1 MILYK
6 DSYQIMPSES
16 DTRNRSVPHRIT
28 HKLTDQKPD
37 NERVVGKRALPKTC
51 AAYKKR
57 KVCCDGEKSTLNEP
71 SKNSAKKRKWKDEM
85 DTVHT
90 AKRKCRA
97 KSLEEQTLL
106 EANRNLDET
115 NKQEMKQETSFC
127 DCKKIKE
134 RKEDFST
141 TVKNQNMD
149 ETDKKKRV
157 KKIPKN
163 RVVHSDYKK
172 KLRPRVPVINQ
183 KDNGDA
189 QELKKNKHEEMK
201 VKREQDR
208 KKKGELKKSVK
219 AKHEKAKRG
228 RKNKKKRNEGKGKEK
243 IEGEQERKNEEQKET
258 TREGKSETTTLYIIK
273 LTTTKRVP

>member
-1 MILYK
+1 
-6 DSYQIMPSES
+6 MPSES

-28 HKLTDQKPD
+28 YKLADQKPE

-57 KVCCDGEKSTLNEP
+57 KVCCDGEKYRGNIP
-71 SKNSAKKRKWKDEM
+71 PKNTAKKRKWNHEM

-97 KSLEEQTLL
+97 KGLEDQTLL
-106 EANRNLDET
+106 EANRNLDEKI
-115 NKQEMKQETSFC
+115 KQEMKQEISFC

-134 RKEDFST
+134 TKEDFST

-163 RVVHSDYKK
+163 RVVNSDYKK

-201 VKREQDR
+201 VKCEQDR

-228 RKNKKKRNEGKGKEK
+228 RKNNKKRKEGKGKEN
-243 IEGEQERKNEEQKET
+243 IEGEQERKNEEQKKT